1 MAAYPGRPDATPAPG
16 PGRPGAAPARPAGRP
31 GADSDSGMGGTLVI
45 GREIE
50 VKGEIGSC
58 QTLVVEGRLEASV
71 VVGSLQLAESGFVDG
86 KAEVEDADIAGRF
99 EGDLTV
105 NGQLLLRPT
114 ARVNGSIRYGRIV
127 IEAGGEISGEVSVL
141 QKGGKG

>member
-1 MAAYPGRPDATPAPG
+1 MAAYPGRPEPHPAAA
-16 PGRPGAAPARPAGRP
+16 GRPPQPARPSGRP

-86 KAEVEDADIAGRF
+86 KAEVDDADIAGRF

-141 QKGGKG
+141 QKGGPKG